1 MTRRYAVYF
10 APEPGSLLENFGR
23 RFIGRDHV
31 TGAAI
36 DQLPIDGIAADDLQR
51 YTRSA
56 RHYGFHATLKA
67 PFALKDG
74 QSADALH
81 EAAAAFAA
89 RRAAFEAPP
98 LQITC
103 LSRWIAFTLAE
114 PSAAMDEL
122 AADCVRD
129 FEPFRAALSESD
141 IERRR
146 QSGLS
151 ERQDAQLLA
160 FGYPHIF
167 EDFHFHMTLAGPL
180 DPEERAD
187 VLLAIRQQAADL
199 ESKPL
204 EVDAIAI
211 YEQADR
217 SEPFIQTAR
226 LPFRPA

>member
-10 APEPGSLLENFGR
+10 APEPGSPLEDFGR

-31 TGAAI
+31 TGTAV
-36 DQLPIDGIAADDLQR
+36 DQLQIDGIASDDLQR
-51 YTRSA
+51 FTRSA

-74 QSADALH
+74 QSAGALH
-81 EAAAAFAA
+81 EAAAAFAM
-89 RRAAFEAPP
+89 RRTPFDAPP
-98 LQITC
+98 LLMTG
-103 LSRWIAFTLAE
+103 LSRWIAFTLSE
-114 PSAAMDEL
+114 PCKAMDQL
-122 AADCVRD
+122 AEDCVRS
-129 FEPFRAALSESD
+129 FEPFRATLDRSD

-180 DPEERAD
+180 DPEKQAE
-187 VLLAIRQQAADL
+187 VLEAIGQQAPDL
-199 ESKPL
+199 ESTPL
-204 EVDAIAI
+204 TVDAIAI

-217 SEPFIQTAR
+217 EQPFIQTAR
-226 LPFRPA
+226 LPFQG